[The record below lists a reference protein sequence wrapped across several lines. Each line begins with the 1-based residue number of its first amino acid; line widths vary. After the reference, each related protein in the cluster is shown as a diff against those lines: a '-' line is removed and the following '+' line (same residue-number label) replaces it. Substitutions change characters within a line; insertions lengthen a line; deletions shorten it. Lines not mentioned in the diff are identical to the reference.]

1 METLKHT
8 RFIIAAGIVLLF
20 ASCTDFL
27 DIKPFGKTIP
37 KTTEEFSALV
47 NNIVGGIDGGDAGG
61 FNAEALMFG
70 SSDVQS
76 LEQVSDNLE
85 TNLTEYPLGDMLKYY
100 FGDVLSSS
108 WYDHLYEVISRCNM
122 VFDEYHDG
130 RDTREG
136 KDLLGT
142 CHALRGLLPAL
153 APVLRPAPHR
163 RREARRT
170 FGDDVRHGG
179 QTPA

>member
-108 WYDHLYEVISRCNM
+108 WYEDRKSV
-122 VFDEYHDG
+122 V
-130 RDTREG
+130 
-136 KDLLGT
+136 
-142 CHALRGLLPAL
+142 
-153 APVLRPAPHR
+153 
-163 RREARRT
+163 
-170 FGDDVRHGG
+170 
-179 QTPA
+179 

>member
-70 SSDVQS
+70 
-76 LEQVSDNLE
+76 
-85 TNLTEYPLGDMLKYY
+85 K
-100 FGDVLSSS
+100 
-108 WYDHLYEVISRCNM
+108 I
-122 VFDEYHDG
+122 G
-130 RDTREG
+130 RA
-136 KDLLGT
+136 
-142 CHALRGLLPAL
+142 H
-153 APVLRPAPHR
+153 V
-163 RREARRT
+163 
-170 FGDDVRHGG
+170 
-179 QTPA
+179 